1 MEYLKM
7 VLDFHRT
14 FGHPAEVVP
23 AIPSKDRCKLRV
35 ALLREELEELE
46 QAIEDNDLVEVADAL
61 ADLQY
66 VLLGAVLEFGLTLKF
81 DEIFHEVHRSN
92 MSKMWSEEDLRNSR
106 VIHYRMEATD
116 GGWICY
122 NEQGKVVKPPSYS
135 PANIAA
141 ILNDFI

>member
-1 MEYLKM
+1 M

-14 FGHPAEVVP
+14 FGHPVEVVP
-23 AIPSKDRCKLRV
+23 AIPSPERCKLRV
-35 ALLREELEELE
+35 DLLQEELDELKA
-46 QAIEDNDLVEVADAL
+46 AIEAGDLVEVADAL

-92 MSKMWSEEDLRNSR
+92 MSKTWTEEDLRNSR
-106 VIHYRMEATD
+106 IVFYRMEATKED
-116 GGWICY
+116 EWICY

-135 PANIAA
+135 PANIRA
-141 ILNDFI
+141 ILEPFINAK